1 MKKVSIIIPFYNTAP
16 YLNRCLNS
24 VINQTYKNLEIIL
37 INDGSTDNSREICT
51 NYKNKDTRIT
61 IINKPHGGVSDAKNY
76 GLKYSTGDY
85 IGFVDSDD
93 FINPHMFEFLVK
105 GLEEYNTDISMC
117 NLEEVYSSHINNYL
131 EDVPNKYIL
140 MSKQSAMEELLYDK
154 NIGNYMTTKLFKKEL
169 LNGIEFPLNKLY
181 EDIHIAY
188 KLFLKSK
195 QITYLPTVLYYYFQR
210 EESIV
215 NKVSSNSIM
224 DYITAIFDRYFII
237 KNCSL
242 SLDLYN
248 VYSLFNV
255 IFKMCYWSIKIND
268 LKLIDYILNK
278 YYIIAYKEL
287 NLINKV
293 DLINLFTPF
302 EKESYYLL
310 NSNSKTEFIK
320 FIKSNK

>member
-1 MKKVSIIIPFYNTAP
+1 
-16 YLNRCLNS
+16 
-24 VINQTYKNLEIIL
+24 
-37 INDGSTDNSREICT
+37 
-51 NYKNKDTRIT
+51 
-61 IINKPHGGVSDAKNY
+61 
-76 GLKYSTGDY
+76 
-85 IGFVDSDD
+85 
-93 FINPHMFEFLVK
+93 
-105 GLEEYNTDISMC
+105 
-117 NLEEVYSSHINNYL
+117 
-131 EDVPNKYIL
+131 
-140 MSKQSAMEELLYDK
+140 
-154 NIGNYMTTKLFKKEL
+154 
-169 LNGIEFPLNKLY
+169 
-181 EDIHIAY
+181 
-188 KLFLKSK
+188 
-195 QITYLPTVLYYYFQR
+195 
-210 EESIV
+210 
-215 NKVSSNSIM
+215 M